1 MNFWLQQS
9 IEINDDGIFMIYTTL
24 DIPQIVEWKMP
35 LSSIDPKDAV
45 IKRKYFLQVL
55 CFIIPKLSRL
65 QCLIHEARAAKKPQG
80 TNQILTQ
87 STTPG
92 WRRTMSLLI
101 RVLYHL
107 AFGYGA

>member
-24 DIPQIVEWKMP
+24 DIPQKAKCS
-35 LSSIDPKDAV
+35 SSIHPKDAV

-65 QCLIHEARAAKKPQG
+65 QCLIHEARAAKKPLG
-80 TNQILTQ
+80 TNQIRTQ
-87 STTPG
+87 RHHS
-92 WRRTMSLLI
+92 R
-101 RVLYHL
+101 L
-107 AFGYGA
+107 AENKVFIEKDPI